1 MIRNIEF
8 DIQVYDNF
16 EKPYLLKRV
25 NGTYDQHCHFEEEQ
39 HALDCIRV
47 IQNGL
52 RPKDKNQANQIKR
65 LLTDKEFLRLNK
77 KERYYNQNCGVKR

>member
-8 DIQVYDNF
+8 AIEVYDNF
-16 EKPYLLKRV
+16 EKIYLLKRV
-25 NGTYDQHCHFEEEQ
+25 NGTYDQHCHFDNKKD
-39 HALDCIRV
+39 ALDCIRI

-52 RPKDKNQANQIKR
+52 RPKNKKQAKQIKR

-77 KERYYNQNCGVKR
+77 KDKYYNQNCGVKR